1 MTRFRPVRPLLAALA
16 CAAALAAP
24 PGAPAASK
32 PAVPRI
38 AFTQYTLPNGLRV
51 ILAPDDRRE
60 APPVIAVNVTYDVG
74 SRSEVVGRSGFAHL
88 FEHMMFQGSDNVAK
102 TEHIRLIQS
111 NGGSMN
117 GTTNQDRTNFF
128 EALPSNQL
136 PLALYLEA
144 DRMRSLDISQE
155 NLDNQRQVVEEEKR
169 QSYDNRPYG
178 HTYEAMLD
186 LAYTGFPYKHTT
198 IGSMADLD
206 AATLDD
212 VRGFHKTYYEPN
224 NAVLTVTGRFDS
236 ADARALIE
244 KDFGPIARGA
254 TPPPQTFSE
263 PAVPGGERRKTL
275 SDPLA
280 RHSQYM
286 AGYVTVSGTDPDFF
300 PLTMLGDILSGGPTT
315 RLYKALVETE
325 IATGASA
332 GPNENRGPG
341 LFIISADLPPDGD
354 LGKAE
359 SAIDSVVKGVQQDG
373 VTKDEMAIALAA
385 ERIGSLR
392 GLQTSLGRANLVGLY
407 ATVFND
413 PGRVNTYL
421 ASLQAVTAADIQRV
435 ARKYLITANRSVV
448 ITQPAP
454 APAAA
459 PATNTPPAAGP
470 APAANAT
477 PAADAAP
484 GAAKGQ

>member
-1 MTRFRPVRPLLAALA
+1 MTHLRPVRPLLAALA
-16 CAAALAAP
+16 SAAAFALPPAAP
-24 PGAPAASK
+24 ATAKSAGPATPK
-32 PAVPRI
+32 I
-38 AFTQYTLPNGLRV
+38 TFTQYKLPNGLRV
-51 ILAPDDRRE
+51 ILAPDNRRE

-74 SRSEVVGRSGFAHL
+74 SRNEVVGRSGFAHL
-88 FEHMMFQGSDNVAK
+88 FEHMMFQGSENVAK
-102 TEHIRLIQS
+102 TEHIRLVQS

-117 GTTNQDRTNFF
+117 GTTSQDRTNFF
-128 EALPSNQL
+128 ETLPANQL
-136 PLALYLEA
+136 PLALFLEA
-144 DRMRSLDISQE
+144 DRMRALDISKE

-186 LAYTGFPYKHTT
+186 LAYTGFAYKHTT

-224 NAVLTVTGRFDS
+224 NAVLTVTGRFDT
-236 ADARALIE
+236 ADAKALIE
-244 KDFGPIARGA
+244 KHFGPIARGA
-254 TPPPQTFSE
+254 TPPPQTFNE

-275 SDPLA
+275 PDALA
-280 RHSQYM
+280 RHPQYM
-286 AGYVTVSGTDPDFF
+286 AGYVTVPGTDPDFF
-300 PLTMLGDILSGGPTT
+300 ALTMLGDIISGDATT

-325 IATGASA
+325 IATGVSA
-332 GPNENRGPG
+332 GPDENRGPG

-354 LGKAE
+354 IAKAE
-359 SAIDSVVKGVQQDG
+359 STIEGVIKGVQDGG
-373 VTKDEMAIALAA
+373 VTPDEMTIALAG
-385 ERIGSLR
+385 ERISRLR
-392 GLQTSLGRANLVGLY
+392 GLQSALGRANQVGLY

-435 ARKYLITANRSVV
+435 AKKYLVTANRSVV

-454 APAAA
+454 APAPAA
-459 PATNTPPAAGP
+459 PA
-470 APAANAT
+470 APA
-477 PAADAAP
+477 AAP
-484 GAAKGQ
+484 GAVKGQ